1 MNWKKIKENK
11 SIRFLGSVK
20 IALILLWAI
29 IIVSFIGAV
38 VPAKM
43 RPYVFAAPWFIW
55 LLAVFSLNLLFCVLA
70 RMSFTPK
77 KIGVTLVH
85 LSVLLILSGSLL
97 SHLFSVRGI
106 LELEEGQSRDSF
118 NAGGTIRKLGFQVY
132 LEDFALSWYSTTPDK
147 YEIKTLVVDQN
158 LKSSYKLD
166 KDQEQKIGDTGYSFS
181 VIDYLPNFGLDEKM
195 KPFNKSAV
203 PDNPAVLLQINS
215 SEVSE
220 KRWVFAKHPGMGRN
234 KDPNIRFLFNYMPVI
249 KEFRS
254 QLKITD
260 EIANRTTSANIRVN
274 FPFSHKG
281 YTFYQSG
288 YDQGNLKFT
297 SLDVVRDPGVG
308 FVFAGFLLL
317 NLGLVVIFYP
327 KLKKVSKSRI

>member
-1 MNWKKIKENK
+1 MSWTKIKENK
-11 SIRFLGSVK
+11 LIKFLGSVK
-20 IALILLWAI
+20 IALILFWAI
-29 IIVSFIGAV
+29 IVVSFIGAV
-38 VPAKM
+38 VPEKM
-43 RPYVFAAPWFIW
+43 RPYVFAAPWFLG
-55 LLAVFSLNLLFCVLA
+55 LLAVFGLNLLFCVLA
-70 RMSFTPK
+70 RMSFSPK
-77 KIGVTLVH
+77 KNGATLVH

-97 SHLFSVRGI
+97 SHFFSVRGV

-118 NAGGTIRKLGFQVY
+118 NVGNKIQKLGFQVS

-147 YEIKTLVVDQN
+147 YEIKTFVVDQN

-166 KDQEQKIGDTGYSFS
+166 KAKEQKIGDTGYSFS

-215 SEVSE
+215 SQASE

-234 KDPNIRFLFNYMPVI
+234 QDPNIKFLFNYMPVI

-260 EIANRTTSANIRVN
+260 ELTNQATFANIRVN

-288 YDQGNLKFT
+288 YDQNNLKFT

-308 FVFAGFLLL
+308 FVFAGFLIL
-317 NLGLVVIFYP
+317 NFGLVVIFYP
-327 KLKKVSKSRI
+327 KLRKASKIKI